1 MKRKRFLSVWNNWN
15 EERTKEDF
23 EKVKNF
29 FEILK
34 IDYTSEFITS
44 REKQFVFDCDD
55 YVYMLILQVLRLSE
69 LNYEFE

>member
-1 MKRKRFLSVWNNWN
+1 MKRKRFLCVWNNWN
-15 EERTKEDF
+15 EERAKEDF
-23 EKVKNF
+23 AKVKNF

-44 REKQFVFDCDD
+44 IEKQFVFDCDD

-69 LNYEFE
+69 LNYNFE

>member
-1 MKRKRFLSVWNNWN
+1 MKRKRVLNVWNNWN
-15 EERTKEDF
+15 EERTREDF

-29 FEILK
+29 FEMLK
-34 IDYTSEFITS
+34 VDYTSELITS

-69 LNYEFE
+69 LYYEFE